1 MARSSPM
8 ILVDEVLLLIPK
20 SLLWCPP
27 PPDPCRLV
35 VFLHHSLIT
44 GAGLHVSGSDA
55 SGPLL
60 HAVLAPLE
68 RVYENPAG
76 FPPAKGFQRWWS
88 GRGPSKEMLPFRP
101 EL

>member
-1 MARSSPM
+1 MPRSSPI

-20 SLLWCPP
+20 SLLCCP

-55 SGPLL
+55 SAPPRL

-76 FPPAKGFQRWWS
+76 LPPAKGFQR
-88 GRGPSKEMLPFRP
+88 
-101 EL
+101 